1 MKTIEEINANPKP
14 MVYSCILEGLRKTAF
29 DCGYTLAIHGTCAS
43 DLDLIAVRWK
53 ENYKSTKFLSKQLIK
68 EISHYSFGKN
78 IDYNLE
84 EITNYEIRFGAHY
97 HFSIPIYKDWYID
110 LCVII

>member
-53 ENYKSTKFLSKQLIK
+53 ENYKSPKFLAKQFIK